1 MPGLDEMLHG
11 GIHHGSVCVIKG
23 PPGSGKTTLG
33 LHFLAE
39 GVKEGENG
47 LLVTFEHFPE
57 QLYRD
62 ASSIGFDLEKW
73 EKEGK
78 VKVMFTSPESFQ
90 AFLMEVDGDFD
101 SMVLESDLKRVF
113 IDSISHFERII
124 PEKGK
129 LREGVYSLFN
139 ALKRHSLTTIVSQE
153 DETLSGALSLSP
165 YGASYLVDT
174 LIQLIFV
181 EIESRLEKGVIIVK
195 HRASPHDLEIKKLV
209 ISEEGAK
216 VEEPFEGLEG
226 IVSGSTRLTSP
237 LKESLKVAKKLFG

>member
-1 MPGLDEMLHG
+1 MLHG
-11 GIHHGSVCVIKG
+11 GIHQGSVCVVKG

-78 VKVMFTSPESFQ
+78 VRVMFTSPEAFQ
-90 AFLMEVDGDFD
+90 TFLMEVDGDFD
-101 SMVLESDLKRVF
+101 SMVLKSNLKRVF
-113 IDSISHFERII
+113 IDSISHFEKII
-124 PEKGK
+124 PEKRN
-129 LREGVYSLFN
+129 LREEVYSLFN
-139 ALKRHSLTTIVSQE
+139 ALKRHNLTTVVSQE
-153 DETLSGALSLSP
+153 DETLSGPLNLSP

-181 EIESRLEKGVIIVK
+181 EIESRLEKGVVIVK

-209 ISEEGAK
+209 ISKEGAK

-226 IVSGSTRLTSP
+226 IVSGSTHLTSP
-237 LKESLKVAKKLFG
+237 LKESLKVAKKLFE